1 MLSFIVW
8 TKYAYTIIEN
18 IGKPKELWKSKK
30 SLGLKFERSISD
42 VIALKMINPH
52 ILMLNIDCFLPTI
65 LEPDFSNLA

>member
-18 IGKPKELWKSKK
+18 IDKPKELCKSKK

-42 VIALKMINPH
+42 VIALKMINPQ

-65 LEPDFSNLA
+65 LEPIFQI